1 MTFAHGGA
9 RWLESLS
16 RKIACLVALGA
27 LAVPAPAYGHSAY
40 LGSTPAAGARVAD
53 SPNRIALRFTEP
65 LNARLSRA
73 ELRRAGGARVEA
85 AVSADARTMLVTPAR
100 RLGTG
105 AYVVKWRSVSTEDG
119 HPLQGTFSF
128 GLRVPAVAATHTIER
143 SPLANGGWAR
153 AAARAV
159 LYAALALLSAALAL
173 AVLLTRR
180 DGASWLVPPEVASE
194 LGPERAGALRE
205 RAATLRGEVGTLAV
219 SAAVAVAII
228 DAGTAAGSFAPAA
241 LRDYLF
247 ANVAGGARLA
257 LGGFVLAAVLTAAR
271 RPRLAAALALAALG
285 AVAISGH
292 ANSAEPRAAALL
304 NDWVH
309 LAAGSVWLGGIAW
322 MLLVWTPTLRGGGR
336 AARRAAMRHVLPTF
350 GRVAL
355 PAFALVVVS
364 GTVSAVIELGE
375 PAALW
380 QTGYGAAL
388 TVKVALVA
396 VVAVLSYRQAIRLR
410 PQLLAAKEP
419 PRAEERRHWRLLEA
433 EPAFGAAVIAAA
445 ALLVSFPL
453 PPGQAVRADV
463 PAAAC
468 DPCPLRTPDRGELG
482 VADLA
487 GFGVVAA
494 WIRRTQRGLAGE
506 LRSYD
511 LSGEPS
517 AAPLRRRRG
526 TLASCGIGCWTFTA
540 PPADTLDVERY
551 ERGSWHRVALP
562 ARWRAGGSG
571 QARALLERAQRTMR
585 ALRSVRES
593 ERVTSGPGTL
603 AVTHYRV
610 QAPDRLDS
618 ATSSG
623 PRRIEI
629 GRRGWL
635 RVGAGPWETSSPL
648 VPFTVKTWFRWTPF
662 AEAAELLDVRID
674 RGRRVAR
681 LALFDPATP
690 VWQRLT
696 VDLSSGRV
704 LSGVAISR
712 AHRITQRYRAFN
724 RPVRINPPQI
734 R

>member
-1 MTFAHGGA
+1 M
-9 RWLESLS
+9 S
-16 RKIACLVALGA
+16 RKVAGLVALGA
-27 LAVPAPAYGHSAY
+27 FAIPAPAYGHSAY

-53 SPNRIALRFTEP
+53 SPGRIALRFTEP

-73 ELRRAGGARVEA
+73 ELRLAGGERVEV
-85 AVSADARTMLVTPAR
+85 AVAADARTLLITPSR
-100 RLGTG
+100 RLRSG
-105 AYVVKWRSVSTEDG
+105 AYVVEWRSVSTEDG

-128 GLRVPAVAATHTIER
+128 GLRTPALAGAHTLES
-143 SPLANGGWAR
+143 SPLANGGWVR

-159 LYAALALLSAALAL
+159 LYAALALLTAALAL
-173 AVLLTRR
+173 AVLLARR
-180 DGASWLVPPEVASE
+180 DGSTWLVPPMVEDE
-194 LGPERAGALRE
+194 LGHERTAALRE
-205 RAATLRGEVGTLAV
+205 RAVTMRGEVGALAV
-219 SAAVAVAII
+219 GSAVTVAII
-228 DAGTAAGSFAPAA
+228 DAGTAAGSFAPDA
-241 LRDYLF
+241 LGDYLL

-271 RPRLAAALALAALG
+271 RPRLAAGLALAALG

-292 ANSAEPRAAALL
+292 ANSADPRAAALI

-322 MLLVWTPTLRGGGR
+322 LLLVWTPTLRGGGP
-336 AARRAAMRHVLPTF
+336 AARRASMRHVLPAF

-364 GTVSAVIELGE
+364 GTTSAVIELGE

-388 TVKVALVA
+388 AVKVALVA
-396 VVAVLSYRQAIRLR
+396 VVAGLSYGHAIRLR
-410 PQLLAAKEP
+410 PRLLAADEP
-419 PRAEERRHWRLLEA
+419 PRAQERRHWRLLEA
-433 EPAFGAAVIAAA
+433 EPVVGVAVIAAA

-453 PPGQAVRADV
+453 PPGQAVRPAA

-468 DPCPLRTPDRGELG
+468 DPCPLRTPDQGELA
-482 VADLA
+482 VADQA

-494 WIRRTQRGLAGE
+494 WIGRTTRGLAGE

-511 LSGEPS
+511 HSGEPS
-517 AAPLRRRRG
+517 AAPLRVRRG
-526 TLASCGIGCWTFTA
+526 TLAACGTGCWMFTA
-540 PPADTLDVERY
+540 PPAGTLDVERRD
-551 ERGSWHRVALP
+551 RGRWHRVVLP
-562 ARWRAGGSG
+562 ARWRAGRSR

-585 ALRSVRES
+585 ALRSVRET

-610 QAPDRLDS
+610 RAPDRHES

-623 PRRIEI
+623 ARRILI

-635 RVGAGPWETSSPL
+635 RVGGEPWRVSSPG
-648 VPFTVKTWFRWTPF
+648 VPFTVRTWFRWTPF
-662 AEAAELLDVRID
+662 AEAVELLGVRME

-712 AHRITQRYRAFN
+712 AHRITQRYLAFN
-724 RPVRINPPQI
+724 RPVRIDPPQI